1 MTNPT
6 LFRNPDQLDF
16 SVFMERIRE
25 LMQSGYS
32 PLHYFGS
39 DERLLYALLGKN
51 GDTQFLC
58 SAFPPSNEYSALT
71 VDFPAFSMYERL
83 LYEDHGIR
91 AWGHPQ
97 LKVLK
102 AFTDDHA
109 DHHDYLFLASESS
122 ALHEVGVGPVHAGVI
137 EPGHFRFICRGEIV
151 EHLEIKLGYQHR
163 GVERLMLQ
171 GDIRTKNCL
180 AESIAGDTS
189 IGHALAWCLVLE
201 GLTGTKAAAFHTRMV
216 ALELERIAMH
226 LSVLS
231 ALSADVAY
239 IMGQNMFA
247 ALRTTVI
254 NSSLAICGSR
264 FGKRWLTPGGV
275 HYGISKDQVDIL
287 NKTIAEVRIQVTD
300 CCEALFKSS
309 SVLSRFDDTGIL
321 KTQDALALGLTGIT
335 AKSSGVFTDARMDYP
350 LSDEISFT
358 ALCEN
363 SGDVWAR
370 AHLRYREIIQSLD
383 LVARYL
389 ERHDP
394 SAVLCV
400 PLEDFQPDSIA
411 CGFVEGYR
419 GRIVHV
425 CKTDPAGKPLWYKI
439 VDPSFTN
446 WQALALVMRNGQ
458 ISDFPICNK
467 SFDLSYSGSDL

>member
-1 MTNPT
+1 MQK
-6 LFRNPDQLDF
+6 L
-16 SVFMERIRE
+16 RE
-25 LMQSGYS
+25 SLQTGYV

-39 DERLLYALLGKN
+39 DEGLLYAVLGKS
-51 GDTQFLC
+51 GEVQLLC
-58 SAFPPSNEYSALT
+58 SAFPPAKEYTALT
-71 VDFPAFSMYERL
+71 ADFPAFSMYERL
-83 LYEDHGIR
+83 LYEDFGIR
-91 AWGHPQ
+91 AWGHPC

-102 AFTDDHA
+102 AFTDENA
-109 DHHDYLFLASESS
+109 DHSDYTFLASASPS
-122 ALHEVGVGPVHAGVI
+122 LHEVGVGPVHAGVI
-137 EPGHFRFICRGEIV
+137 EPGHFRFICRGELV

-163 GVERLMLQ
+163 GVEHLMLR
-171 GDIRTKNCL
+171 GNLRRKNCL

-189 IGHALAWCLVLE
+189 IGHALAWCLAVE
-201 GLTGTKAAAFHTRMV
+201 GLSETKAAAFDTRMI

-239 IMGQNMFA
+239 IMGQNLFA

-275 HYGISKDQVDIL
+275 NYGISKTQADTL
-287 NKTIAEVRIQVTD
+287 NKTMAEVRIQVTD
-300 CCEALFKSS
+300 CCEALFKIS

-350 LSDEISFT
+350 LSDEVSFT
-358 ALCEN
+358 ALCET

-383 LVARYL
+383 LVSRYL

-394 SAVLCV
+394 TAELCV
-400 PLEDFQPDSIA
+400 SLSDFAPDSVA
-411 CGFVEGYR
+411 CSIVEGHR
-419 GRIVHV
+419 GRIVHL
-425 CKTDPAGKPLWYKI
+425 CKTDHAGKPLWYKI
-439 VDPSFTN
+439 IDPSFTN

>member
-1 MTNPT
+1 MANPI
-6 LFRNPDQLDF
+6 LIQSPDQLEF
-16 SVFMERIRE
+16 TTFTQKLRE
-25 LMQSGYS
+25 LMQSGYTL
-32 PLHYFGS
+32 LHCFGS
-39 DERLLYALLGKN
+39 DEGLMYALLGKS
-51 GDTQFLC
+51 GDVQLLC
-58 SAFPPSNEYSALT
+58 STFPPGKEYSALT
-71 VDFPAFSMYERL
+71 VDFPAFSMYERS
-83 LYEDHGIR
+83 LYEDYGIR

-109 DHHDYLFLASESS
+109 DHNDYTFLASESP

-163 GVERLMLQ
+163 GVERLMLK

-201 GLTGTKAAAFHTRMV
+201 GLAGTKAAGFHTRMI

-275 HYGISKDQVDIL
+275 NYSISKAQADTL
-287 NKTIAEVRIQVTD
+287 SKTMEEVRIQVTD
-300 CCEALFKSS
+300 CCEALFNSS

-321 KTQDALALGLTGIT
+321 KIQDALALGLTGIT
-335 AKSSGVFTDARMDYP
+335 AKSSGIFTDARMDYP

-383 LVARYL
+383 LVSRNL
-389 ERHDP
+389 ERLDP
-394 SAVLCV
+394 SAQLCV
-400 PLEDFQPDSIA
+400 ALEDFAPDSIA
-411 CGFVEGYR
+411 CGIVEGYR
-419 GRIVHV
+419 GRIVHL

-439 VDPSFTN
+439 LDPSFTN

>member
-216 ALELERIAMH
+216 APRTGTNRHAPFSSIGPVRRRSLYYGAKHVRRTENDSDQFLPRH
-226 LSVLS
+226 LWQQ
-231 ALSADVAY
+231 
-239 IMGQNMFA
+239 IW
-247 ALRTTVI
+247 
-254 NSSLAICGSR
+254 
-264 FGKRWLTPGGV
+264 K
-275 HYGISKDQVDIL
+275 
-287 NKTIAEVRIQVTD
+287 
-300 CCEALFKSS
+300 
-309 SVLSRFDDTGIL
+309 
-321 KTQDALALGLTGIT
+321 ALA
-335 AKSSGVFTDARMDYP
+335 
-350 LSDEISFT
+350 
-358 ALCEN
+358 
-363 SGDVWAR
+363 
-370 AHLRYREIIQSLD
+370 
-383 LVARYL
+383 
-389 ERHDP
+389 
-394 SAVLCV
+394 
-400 PLEDFQPDSIA
+400 
-411 CGFVEGYR
+411 
-419 GRIVHV
+419 
-425 CKTDPAGKPLWYKI
+425 
-439 VDPSFTN
+439 
-446 WQALALVMRNGQ
+446 
-458 ISDFPICNK
+458 
-467 SFDLSYSGSDL
+467 YSGWSTLWHLQRSGGHSEQDHCRSAYSSDRLL